1 MRAALAGEGLLKRL
15 FKRTLDI
22 SAASVESI
30 RRIPFIL

>member
-1 MRAALAGEGLLKRL
+1 MTAVLPGQELLKML
-15 FKRTLDI
+15 LKRTLDI